1 MRVLFLL
8 DQKIP
13 QASFDR
19 VWQQVR
25 EIYDGLNIETK
36 IERMSYENVTGEIRY
51 NVHSLPYGFLKKHVV
66 ATHKRD
72 SNRHDHFIFL
82 VHEDNWGK
90 WQKDKR
96 VWGENLSHYFYDYH
110 VEVCRWDKDNEA
122 NSVGTIY
129 HEITHSHDALIER
142 ELGVRLE
149 NVIGIGDW
157 DKDFTHG
164 GAKEWEYIRHKQ
176 NQRGI
181 REVKHLLA
189 DAYEKRKVRYLKNYY
204 NKLSTVVELMQK
216 VIDLKRRLQ
225 SKKKTSCH

>member
-8 DQKIP
+8 DKKIP

-19 VWQQVR
+19 VWGQVR
-25 EIYDGLNIETK
+25 EIYNGLKIETK
-36 IERMSYENVTGEIRY
+36 VERMSYEKITGEMRY
-51 NVHSLPYGFLKKHVV
+51 RFDSLPYGFVKKHVD

-72 SNRHDHFIFL
+72 PNRYDHIIFL
-82 VHEDNWGK
+82 VHEDNWVY
-90 WQKDKR
+90 QAKR
-96 VWGENLSHYFYDYH
+96 VWGENFSHYFYDYH
-110 VEVCRWDKDNEA
+110 VELCRWDKDNEA

-129 HEITHSHDALIER
+129 HEITHSHDALVER

-149 NVIGIGDW
+149 DVVGIADW

-164 GAKEWEYIRHKQ
+164 GAQEWYYIRHKE
-176 NQRGI
+176 NQSGI
-181 REVKHLLA
+181 RSVKQLLA
-189 DAYEKRKVRYLKNYY
+189 DAYEKRKVRYLKGYY
-204 NKLSTVVELMQK
+204 NKLSTVVELMKK